1 MTFPGGFELV
11 FLLLLVLGLAALAAL
26 AWFVIYT
33 AVRAGNRRR

>member
-11 FLLLLVLGLAALAAL
+11 FLLLLVLGLAALA
-26 AWFVIYT
+26 WFVIYT